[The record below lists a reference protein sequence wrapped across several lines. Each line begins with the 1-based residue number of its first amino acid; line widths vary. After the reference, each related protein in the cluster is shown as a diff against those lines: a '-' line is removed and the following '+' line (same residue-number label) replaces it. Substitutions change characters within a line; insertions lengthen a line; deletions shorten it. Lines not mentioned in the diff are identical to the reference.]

1 MADSENS
8 RILPLRTRRSILS
21 AGAVSLMAAA
31 TKQAHG
37 APYIFPDNDDAL
49 LALWRHW
56 NSVHHRR
63 RELTF
68 LQQQLETKLLE
79 IAEEPMVALHVPGKQ
94 TPVFAFSVEE
104 IERTLS
110 GTGMVEARN
119 QAMEKLRSLQQEWD
133 RTGWELG
140 YTQACEEEVKADRLE
155 WELAETLWSR
165 SANSLDGVVAKLHS
179 MIEMAGPGAFINENP
194 VPVLRSILTDLMR
207 INI

>member
-21 AGAVSLMAAA
+21 AGAASLMAAA
-31 TKQAHG
+31 TKQVHA
-37 APYIFPDNDDAL
+37 ASDIPPDNDASL
-49 LALWRHW
+49 LALWRQW
-56 NSVHHRR
+56 NSVHQRR
-63 RELTF
+63 CEWTL
-68 LQQQLETKLLE
+68 LQQRLETKLLE
-79 IAEEPMVALHVPGKQ
+79 IAEEPMVALYIPGKE
-94 TPVFAFSVEE
+94 TPVFASSVEE

-119 QAMEKLRSLQQEWD
+119 QAIEKLRSLQQEWD

-165 SANSLDGVVAKLHS
+165 SANSLDGVAAKLHS
-179 MIEMAGPGAFINENP
+179 MIEMAGPEGFMHDDP
-194 VPVLRSILTDLMR
+194 VRVLRSILADLRR
-207 INI
+207 INT